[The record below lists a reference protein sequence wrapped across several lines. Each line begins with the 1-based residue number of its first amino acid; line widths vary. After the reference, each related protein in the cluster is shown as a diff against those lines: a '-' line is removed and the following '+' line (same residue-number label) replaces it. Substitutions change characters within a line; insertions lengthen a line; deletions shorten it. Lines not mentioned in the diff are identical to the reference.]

1 MAKRKIIYDE
11 NGNIDWNANGWPEPN
26 PGAET
31 YSNGMNIDSMP
42 NDIFDIWMN
51 ECDRLEDNWEVD
63 W

>member
-1 MAKRKIIYDE
+1 MVKKKVIYDSD
-11 NGNIDWNANGWPEPN
+11 GNIDWTANGWPEPN

-31 YSNGMNIDSMP
+31 YSNGLSIDSMP

-51 ECDRLEDNWEVD
+51 ECDELEDSWEVD